1 MGGNNRLISKENI
14 TFYNSILGYK
24 ADNSIIYLSSNRNAY
39 YLIIPIY
46 NSGMMLFIC

>member
-14 TFYNSILGYK
+14 NFYNSILDFK

-39 YLIIPIY
+39 YLNMSIF
-46 NSGMMLFIC
+46 NVV